1 MTPVRAGATRRVVTM
16 RTTAGA
22 SALLAD
28 DVTEKLV
35 QIKALPSIRFTD
47 LWSVDRAPADN
58 TLTWD
63 ADPAVEAPSPSSGGH
78 ILRLLEIEPDPPG
91 YDPKSGFHTTN
102 TIDHLVVLSGEV
114 ACLLD
119 SGEVV
124 LGPGDVLVQR
134 GTQHAWSNRGSVPC
148 RMLAVLID
156 ALPLR

>member
-1 MTPVRAGATRRVVTM
+1 VVTT
-16 RTTAGA
+16 RTTAGV
-22 SALLAD
+22 SAVLAD

-35 QIKALPSIRFTD
+35 QIEALPTIRFTD

-58 TLTWD
+58 TLIWH
-63 ADPAVEAPSPSSGGH
+63 ADPAVEVPSPRSGGH

-91 YDPKSGFHTTN
+91 YDPRSGVHTTS

-114 ACLLD
+114 VCLLD
-119 SGEVV
+119 SGEVI

-134 GTQHAWSNRGSVPC
+134 GTRHAWSNRGSVPC

-156 ALPLR
+156 ALPL